1 MKIDAFK
8 LNNRRHAFEIAC
20 ARGEFSF
27 RYAQADPPPCASDPI
42 VEVFIDPELASEA
55 LTYRLRSGEEGF
67 VHIEMVFD
75 YNREP
80 AFMRDL
86 LLYRLS
92 VEAQTRFAES
102 GLSKREASRR
112 LGTSPTQLYRLLD
125 QTNYDKSVDKMLEL
139 MSVLG
144 CEVDFSV
151 RKRDA

>member
-1 MKIDAFK
+1 MRIDTFK
-8 LNNRRHAFEIAC
+8 LNNRKHAFEIAC
-20 ARGEFSF
+20 TRGEFSF
-27 RYAQADPPPCASDPI
+27 PYAKADPRPCSDDPI
-42 VEVFIDPELASEA
+42 VEVFIDPELACEA
-55 LTYRLRSGEEGF
+55 LTYRLRSGSEGF

-112 LGTSPTQLYRLLD
+112 LGTSPAQLYRLLD

-139 MSVLG
+139 LSVLG
-144 CEVDFSV
+144 YEVEFSV
-151 RKRDA
+151 HKRSA